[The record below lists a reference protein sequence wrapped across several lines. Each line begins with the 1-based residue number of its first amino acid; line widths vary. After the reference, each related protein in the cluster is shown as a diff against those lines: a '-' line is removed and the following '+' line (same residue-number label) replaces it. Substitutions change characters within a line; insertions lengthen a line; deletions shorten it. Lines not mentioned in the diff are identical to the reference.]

1 MNAIVNTTESRTFT
15 ECKHREGEEFIQKQF
30 GKILIETDSF
40 FANTEHLRPSAW
52 LNETLEIAL
61 PLVKQIRSEQARS
74 AFVISNIVL
83 ELYKHCNRNF
93 AVYTEQKLNIGVLS
107 GKLDYVMGRG
117 DQTFLRQ
124 RGFNPPITVVIE
136 VKSQTLSDNRL
147 RFRFGQCMAEMVA
160 MQFFNI
166 ENDSE
171 VSTIYGVLTDA
182 ERWYFMKLT
191 DDEFQADTRIYQ
203 IENELQLILGILDA
217 MIRDEL

>member
-1 MNAIVNTTESRTFT
+1 MNAIVNTTESKTFT
-15 ECKHREGEEFIQKQF
+15 QCRHKEGEVFIQKQF

-61 PLVKQIRSEQARS
+61 PLVTQIRSEQARS
-74 AFVISNIVL
+74 AFVISNILL
-83 ELYKHCNRNF
+83 ELYKHCDHDF
-93 AVYTEQKLNIGVLS
+93 AIYTEQTLDIGVLN
-107 GKLDYVMGRG
+107 GKLDYAIGRG

-124 RGFNPPITVVIE
+124 RGFNPPITVAIE
-136 VKSQTLSDNRL
+136 VKSRTLSDYQL

-166 ENDSE
+166 EKDSE
-171 VSTIYGVLTDA
+171 VSNIYGVLTDA
-182 ERWYFMKLT
+182 ERWHFIKLT
-191 DDEFQADTRIYQ
+191 DDKFQADTRIYS
-203 IENELQLILGILDA
+203 IENELQLILGILEA

>member
-1 MNAIVNTTESRTFT
+1 MNTIVNTTESLTFSK
-15 ECKHREGEEFIQKQF
+15 CKSKGEKFIQEQF
-30 GKILIETDSF
+30 GKTLKINHSL
-40 FANTEHLRPSAW
+40 FAKTEHLRPSAW

-83 ELYKHCNRNF
+83 ELYRHNNSNL
-93 AVYTEQKLNIGVLS
+93 AVYTEQKLDSGVLK
-107 GKLDYVMGRG
+107 GKLDYVMGHG
-117 DQTFLRQ
+117 DQTRFRQ

-136 VKSQTLSDNRL
+136 VKNGTLSDNTL
-147 RFRFGQCMAEMVA
+147 RIRFGQCMAEMIA

-166 ENDSE
+166 KNGSE
-171 VSTIYGVLTDA
+171 VSTVYGVLTDA
-182 ERWYFMKLT
+182 ERWHFMKLT
-191 DDEFQADTRIYQ
+191 DDEFQADTRIYR

>member
-1 MNAIVNTTESRTFT
+1 MNAVINTTEPRTFT
-15 ECKHREGEEFIQKQF
+15 ECRHREGEEFIQKQF

-40 FANTEHLRPSAW
+40 FANTEHLRPSVW

-83 ELYKHCNRNF
+83 ELYKHCNRDF
-93 AVYTEQKLNIGVLS
+93 AVYTEQTLNIRGLN
-107 GKLDYVMGRG
+107 GKLDYVMGQG
-117 DQTFLRQ
+117 DQTSPRQ

-136 VKSQTLSDNRL
+136 VKRPTLSDNRL

-166 ENDSE
+166 ETDSE